1 MNKTKKYI
9 SVIVEILLVFSI
21 ILAVLAIFVK
31 GFVLN
36 KDVYVNIFNKN
47 GTYDQ
52 VKESIY
58 EKMDK
63 VLGTNNIDNDIK
75 ESIISD
81 EDIKK
86 EADSAITGFIQYL
99 KTGENNIT
107 PIDTEMYKQR
117 VKELLNTVLVNFV
130 NPSKDDVSFN
140 TSMQPENM
148 AVTKNELQFENMVS
162 TKKEVQ
168 LNNMVL
174 SKNQSQTGQDQIYME
189 KLMTAS
195 EAQSKIQSL
204 LKEKGLT
211 EAQARQKMAEKGITE
226 EQALKILASY
236 GISIDDESK
245 SGGSGSSNNSQDQTS
260 GTVDGNQNQNS
271 GTVNNNGNN
280 IAEGSNN
287 NQDSGISD
295 STQNKNSTSNGA
307 LGQGTENVN
316 GENNEQASSR
326 VSFISKLQEEIINA
340 ITNND
345 GTSIQEKLN
354 NIENKLLDDLGTSID
369 NEIEKMNLNKLME
382 SSKIQKLAKI
392 TSMFSKMF
400 WLFMILPI
408 ILILILIKLND
419 AKLYSSL
426 KSIGSGFILAGLS
439 IFAIFFGSY
448 ISKFYENININTV
461 YFKDVISVIVKQ
473 FLIVLSTSGII
484 TFGIGLILLIPI
496 IKNVSIN
503 KLKH

>member
-99 KTGENNIT
+99 ETGENNIT

-117 VKELLNTVLVNFV
+117 VKELLNTILVNLV
-130 NPSKDDVSFN
+130 NPSTDDLSFN
-140 TSMQPENM
+140 NSMQPENI
-148 AVTKNELQFENMVS
+148 AVTKNGLQFENMVS
-162 TKKEVQ
+162 TEKEVQ

-204 LKEKGLT
+204 LKEK
-211 EAQARQKMAEKGITE
+211 
-226 EQALKILASY
+226 
-236 GISIDDESK
+236 D
-245 SGGSGSSNNSQDQTS
+245 
-260 GTVDGNQNQNS
+260 
-271 GTVNNNGNN
+271 
-280 IAEGSNN
+280 
-287 NQDSGISD
+287 
-295 STQNKNSTSNGA
+295 
-307 LGQGTENVN
+307 
-316 GENNEQASSR
+316 
-326 VSFISKLQEEIINA
+326 
-340 ITNND
+340 
-345 GTSIQEKLN
+345 
-354 NIENKLLDDLGTSID
+354 
-369 NEIEKMNLNKLME
+369 
-382 SSKIQKLAKI
+382 
-392 TSMFSKMF
+392 
-400 WLFMILPI
+400 
-408 ILILILIKLND
+408 
-419 AKLYSSL
+419 
-426 KSIGSGFILAGLS
+426 
-439 IFAIFFGSY
+439 
-448 ISKFYENININTV
+448 
-461 YFKDVISVIVKQ
+461 
-473 FLIVLSTSGII
+473 
-484 TFGIGLILLIPI
+484 
-496 IKNVSIN
+496 
-503 KLKH
+503 